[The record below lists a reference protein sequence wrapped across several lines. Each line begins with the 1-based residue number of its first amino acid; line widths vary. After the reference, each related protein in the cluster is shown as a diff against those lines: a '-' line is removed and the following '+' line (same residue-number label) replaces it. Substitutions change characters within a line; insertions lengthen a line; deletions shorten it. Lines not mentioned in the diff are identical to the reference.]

1 MVHTMPRVSEAHLA
15 ARRQQIAE
23 AAARCFARNG
33 FHATSMQD
41 VIREAGL
48 SAGAVYRYFSSKEA
62 LVKAIAGETI
72 PEIMSQLDE
81 VLATDPLPPLDQ
93 VIDTLLATGEKH
105 LDMQVR
111 LAVQVWGE
119 ALRNPEL
126 AEMVK
131 SIYGG
136 FRDKLTE
143 IARRA
148 RESRQL
154 PADSDDDAVGATL
167 FSLLPGYMLQ
177 RLLLGDLNR
186 EQYVAGVRA
195 LVRAPAKQ

>member
-1 MVHTMPRVSEAHLA
+1 MPRVSEAHLA
-15 ARRQQIAE
+15 ARRLQIAE

-62 LVKAIAGETI
+62 LVKEIASEAI
-72 PEIMSQLDE
+72 PEIMSQLDK
-81 VLATDPLPPLDQ
+81 VLATDPMPPLDEI
-93 VIDTLLATGEKH
+93 IDALLATSEKH
-105 LDMQVR
+105 LGVRLR

-136 FRDKLTE
+136 FRDKLTM

-148 RESRQL
+148 REAGHL
-154 PADSDDDAVGATL
+154 PEDSDDVAVGSAL
-167 FSLLPGYMLQ
+167 FSLLPGYLLQ
-177 RLLLGDLNR
+177 RLLLGDLDR

-195 LVRAPAKQ
+195 LLRAPTKR